1 MLHWMRKTDRIIHTL
16 VVESSRKSESESGCS
31 WAWDANSERFISKE
45 TKCFE
50 NINQWK
56 NKNKNRK
63 LIDVLVV
70 CLLQITVSI
79 RTRLIWPNTIRI
91 SKYIQMCCIHIW
103 ISKNVQFAR
112 IQYNTKRNIN
122 KRTHTF
128 SLSCKLK
135 KNIKA
140 KTISFYSNTFDF
152 TLNSLFLAHFISTLS
167 HFNFDWFIRNLW
179 MHKLNSTFMY
189 DFSFVLCLY
198 VW

>member
-1 MLHWMRKTDRIIHTL
+1 MLHWMRKTDRIIHNL

-79 RTRLIWPNTIRI
+79 RTRLIWLNTIRI

-135 KNIKA
+135 KTSKRKPSHFILILSISLWILSSSH
-140 KTISFYSNTFDF
+140 ISFPPYLISI
-152 TLNSLFLAHFISTLS
+152 SIGLFATYECTS
-167 HFNFDWFIRNLW
+167 
-179 MHKLNSTFMY
+179 
-189 DFSFVLCLY
+189 
-198 VW
+198 